1 MCAYDAW
8 GLLSSSYPTTVTM
21 EHTCPYYSCY
31 PQHLPNEALLGRYD
45 CCACDAS
52 GRISFPTIIAT
63 LEHKQMPLPLPP
75 PHLPMKLHSVR
86 TAYKSYG
93 TTCFFFFDNFLSSS
107 AQTRR
112 QHTFL
117 LGKHEHNKRIKDDLQ
132 GNLLC
137 CWWRCVLLCCEKK
150 RSHAS
155 QSALTG
161 SMLQPLFVHRH
172 SPSNMHTDRYD
183 VNDENWIVF
192 YLRL

>member
-93 TTCFFFFDNFLSSS
+93 TTCFFLTISLVVVPRQEDSTPSCWGNMNTTRGSKMTCKVICSAAGDGVFSS
-107 AQTRR
+107 
-112 QHTFL
+112 
-117 LGKHEHNKRIKDDLQ
+117 
-132 GNLLC
+132 
-137 CWWRCVLLCCEKK
+137 VVKK
-150 RSHAS
+150 KGHMPVS
-155 QSALTG
+155 L
-161 SMLQPLFVHRH
+161 H
-172 SPSNMHTDRYD
+172 SPAACCNHCLFTA
-183 VNDENWIVF
+183 IV
-192 YLRL
+192 RATCTPIDMM